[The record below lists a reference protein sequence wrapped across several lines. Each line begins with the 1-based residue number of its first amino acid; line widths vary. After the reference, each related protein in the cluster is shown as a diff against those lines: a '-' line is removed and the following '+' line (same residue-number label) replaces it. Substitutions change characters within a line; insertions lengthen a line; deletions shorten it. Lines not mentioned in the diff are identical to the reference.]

1 MQYSGHASSQD
12 IVTMCEKLSKSNSVS
27 FPIVDKT
34 LYANEAER
42 IIWSWIHEAYG
53 GWIYDDRNQ
62 TDLPEATAAVV
73 SGQVVYT
80 IPTDASFVLGVSIK
94 DTSGMWSKLYP
105 LTLEM
110 IQEQGSEADFMTTNA
125 SPMYYR
131 LIGNTVKIYPATN
144 YSQASSLKIYY
155 TRDISGF
162 TTTDTTKTPS
172 FDTAY
177 HEAVPTYMALKH
189 AKINQLAM
197 KNDLD
202 EDWQKYE
209 ARIKSDYS
217 RRLAE
222 LHPPRLGVND
232 AVSEYM

>member
-1 MQYSGHASSQD
+1 MQYNSHATYQD
-12 IVTMCEKLSKSNSVS
+12 IVTMSEKLSKSNSVS
-27 FPIVDKT
+27 FPIAEKT
-34 LYANEAER
+34 LYANEAMR

-53 GWIYDDRNQ
+53 GWIFDDRNQ
-62 TDLPEATAAVV
+62 TDLPEATTAVV
-73 SGQVVYT
+73 SGQSTYT
-80 IPTDASFVLGVSIK
+80 IPTDASFIQGVSIK
-94 DTSGMWSKLYP
+94 DTGGTWSKLSP

-110 IQEQGSEADFMTTNA
+110 IQEQGSESDFMTENS

-131 LIGNTVKIYPATN
+131 LVGNTLKIYPATD
-144 YSQASSLKIYY
+144 YSQSASLKIQY
-155 TRDISGF
+155 TRDISAF
-162 TTTDTTKTPS
+162 STTDTTKTPG

-189 AKINQLAM
+189 AKINQLPV

-202 EDWQKYE
+202 LDWQRYE
-209 ARIKSDYS
+209 VRIKSDYS

-222 LHPPRLGVND
+222 LFPPRLSVSD